1 MTNRAQVRNLAR
13 RVLPKLAGAALTI
26 GTDTIAETVSA
37 ALVLWYLTKRVREL
51 ERRLEEF
58 EGRADKLKKRAAR

>member
-1 MTNRAQVRNLAR
+1 VTNRAQVRNLAR
-13 RVLPKLAGAALTI
+13 RVLPKLAAAALTI

>member
-1 MTNRAQVRNLAR
+1 
-13 RVLPKLAGAALTI
+13 VLPKLASAVLAI
-26 GTDTIAETVSA
+26 GTDTIVETVSA

-51 ERRLEEF
+51 ERRLEEL